1 MEKTDYER
9 MVAMKLHVKLAFD
22 EFKARYGKVP
32 EGIENLKT
40 TVLMSN
46 NPREIEQL
54 GGRFFGYIFKSMN
67 AKKLRK
73 ELDDYGK

>member
-1 MEKTDYER
+1 
-9 MVAMKLHVKLAFD
+9 
-22 EFKARYGKVP
+22 VP

-40 TVLMSN
+40 TVMLSN

-54 GGRFFGYIFKSMN
+54 GGRFFGYMFKSMN

-73 ELDDYGK
+73 ELENDGK